1 MDKESGQRLSKVL
14 NGWTL
19 TRCSKPYKIVMWFKR
34 LFTAKMSDKVSTNGR
49 HLSTKEWESA
59 TDEEWTSLAEEE
71 I

>member
-34 LFTAKMSDKVSTNGR
+34 LFTAKMSDKVST
-49 HLSTKEWESA
+49 KEWESA